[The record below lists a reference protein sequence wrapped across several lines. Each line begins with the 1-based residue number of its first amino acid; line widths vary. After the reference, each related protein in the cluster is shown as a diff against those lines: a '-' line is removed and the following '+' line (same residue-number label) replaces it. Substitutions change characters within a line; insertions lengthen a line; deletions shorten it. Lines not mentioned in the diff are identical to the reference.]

1 MSANQSSLLHAAGGY
16 RTLRVFT
23 LARLCYDVT
32 VRFTE
37 LYIPSNSRTVD
48 QMVQAAR
55 SGVQNIAEGSSA
67 PVTSSRTELILTGV
81 ARASLEELRLDYE
94 DFLRQHG
101 VAQWQK
107 GDLFYQEFTKRKI
120 SDMEQFRAF
129 INWAM
134 PLNIAH
140 GKCTVQA
147 AIVANGAL
155 LLINITCFLLTRLL
169 EKQADD
175 FKTSGGFSE
184 RMMQVRKNT
193 RGR

>member
-120 SDMEQFRAF
+120 SDMEQVRAF

>member
-67 PVTSSRTELILTGV
+67 SVTSSRTELKLTGV

-101 VAQWQK
+101 AVQWQK

-120 SDMEQFRAF
+120 SDMEQFREF